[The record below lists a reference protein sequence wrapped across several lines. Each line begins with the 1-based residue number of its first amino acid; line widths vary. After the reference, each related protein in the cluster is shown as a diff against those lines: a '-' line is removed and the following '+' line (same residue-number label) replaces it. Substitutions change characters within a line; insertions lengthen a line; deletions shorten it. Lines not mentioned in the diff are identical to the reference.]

1 MNVEQV
7 ATATVTRLLS
17 RNPYLVPHIN
27 AIDSVPVWDGDVLVY
42 RTKDSKKKNID
53 LLGRV
58 PVQVKGKKVDFS
70 ELTTISSVKYRVR
83 RDDMVKY
90 LTDGGA
96 IYIVIFMDDD
106 EEKVYYN
113 SLLPLDLERLLKKY
127 ENQGT
132 FNIDFKP
139 FPTEDTELADLFFDF
154 VQNRKK
160 QLGTLN
166 PSILYIDDIKEFQN
180 DIEKYKFGFSTVN
193 SKFKNPLQELSKRT
207 FYLYA
212 EPKRLGNPIPFE
224 KVSDAI
230 ISLQENFKVAV
241 KDIVYYKAA
250 YVQWEKGISK
260 IICSKGVNFQLL
272 EDDNVKNKYSVTINI
287 NLTGTLEERRNDLK
301 FIQSLSKN
309 DEIVINN
316 QEIQFQ
322 DFEFSEIDEVKIL
335 LSELEKM
342 EERFRYFGYFEDVNL
357 ELLTPEE
364 EKNLSFIME
373 NKPLIK
379 EYSVSE
385 TGLLYLKI
393 AGINLLILVEKN
405 EIEGYYILNN
415 FFEKSWNAFLGDSGN
430 KKNIPISQFLVLDK
444 IGLLADNLQSD
455 KVLEDIKA
463 KHTNNMQL
471 EIVNTF
477 LLEAIKAYDEKAGNK
492 EELKNLIFSLS
503 RWLYEQFEEDYI
515 YLNLA
520 QVKYRLGILDNEDI
534 EKLEDLEKNDLGL
547 QTGVLILLE
556 KYEEVRLVLEEM
568 VDEERNQFRSYPIYN
583 LFEEYL
589 NNS

>member
-415 FFEKSWNAFLGDSGN
+415 FFEKSWNAYLGDSDN
-430 KKNIPISQFLVLDK
+430 KKNISISQFLVLDK

-477 LLEAIKAYDEKAGNK
+477 LLEAINAYDEKAGNK

-503 RWLYEQFEEDYI
+503 RWLYEQVEEDYI